1 MPRDAQLVA
10 RVDEYTMDDPL
21 PKYLGERYRTMKDP
35 LADLRSRV
43 RNLLEKA
50 PIGNKQKNKLRNR
63 IAKYAKT
70 KYLRDWEYLL
80 HSIIAEKP
88 VIKRFR
94 GSNHPGQALTNYKP
108 QEVHVQFRIY
118 QEKTEKGQH
127 LNLSRYSRVEHNG
140 SKFYSNK
147 TEYALDVPKWF
158 YDSTKTMRLDT
169 TDGPGDFVNEV
180 IIKTPPPHH
189 ENTDWLSRLK
199 QVSRSRDEV
208 AAFEN
213 ACDSVDVLLEILSTS
228 PVLRTRP
235 SKEPLSKRKL
245 RATLKKYFVN
255 RALTYPK
262 NPEASVLEDLFTRES
277 YFVEDACMYNNI
289 MNAWADAWN
298 SRERSESGMGR
309 PAKMDMTYEAIFQLT
324 HPGVSFPGLQSL
336 KDYPL
341 CFDDCRP
348 VFEYFKV
355 SARLYDWKNCL
366 QDQHESDPPHRL
378 LQKILCIICRDD
390 HAYFTLVPNKKK
402 ALPNTKQEPAE
413 TSDDPVR
420 HYRLLRKDDEYRPY
434 DGTAAC
440 ADDLMRSPQVLELI
454 KTKDSVRLL
463 WTESQSAFHQAIN
476 DLFFIYGYTPN
487 VRTGSNGNL
496 TAFTITDP
504 DGLVPIEV
512 SMADFGRF
520 SRAVIPT
527 DLKQIHLVQEW
538 KHRMRMC
545 NTDENLNR
553 YSPDHLQAMLRYK
566 SGTPYTRF
574 CDVKEAHAF
583 DIIKAYTSVIL
594 KPDLFPV
601 FSPHDHVEA
610 YDGHEMEDWTQY
622 IYEVQNF
629 RPDKTFKVQFSHNR
643 GIKYGPFLRPYLK
656 DLKIVAF
663 IRPSHLVPNPYR
675 DTIHQVW
682 SCSELSV
689 DDQKDIINSFIG
701 ELGRSKVKYS
711 DECIFATKEA
721 ADREGGKVYQ
731 LGRLFRVSKPTQY
744 RLVEGYLPIQLY
756 IYDESK
762 RRLAELI
769 NEVGEDH
776 VLAVHTDSIMVPK
789 TLKDI
794 PAHWFQIEKNNPD
807 FFGKIHDDGIKQ
819 VRCREFEYQTND
831 YVAEPY
837 QKPKATVYSFE
848 NEWDLDQYFEILLE
862 HDSVFIKGL
871 FPGVGKTFLAKAFV
885 KWFFSK
891 RRKEIKDA
899 KAGKYQVAC
908 PTNSQACEHK
918 HGLTLYKLCG
928 KVVVEKEGV
937 KRSAIT
943 GLDLVV
949 MEECGMYSDKEWR
962 MANEYTRK
970 HPCKVIWTGDHRQIE
985 PVDLYWNPLKNRD
998 KWFDDM
1004 MNEVAPVHIEL
1015 KIIKRLKDP
1024 KQQERLE
1031 DLFKDFFERDTP
1043 RADIMGCFEE
1053 IQFQNIPAGAVCIC
1067 NSNAVKDYANEKL
1080 HKHPEKYYPGQKL
1093 IKYSDGKLTQNDH
1106 HIYKRCVVEVLKYE
1120 DKEVRLK
1127 DNQDHEYE
1135 FDDVR
1140 MSKNFDYYY
1149 ALTGHGA
1156 QGRTFDGP
1164 VVVFETESNR
1174 DYVSRN
1180 WLWVAL
1186 TRCTDLTKVFWCKTP
1201 VKAETDKVNIL
1212 RSIKRYMT
1220 QDRNAKRIG
1229 EETPKDYIDV
1239 DWWVQTRKAQNN
1251 KCYLCGEVMLWKNK
1265 DHNPRSCTVDRFS
1278 KDPGLYHSKTNS
1290 RLACYQCNTKKKN
1303 KDYQEDDDYTN

>member
-1 MPRDAQLVA
+1 M
-10 RVDEYTMDDPL
+10 E
-21 PKYLGERYRTMKDP
+21 DP

-63 IAKYAKT
+63 VAKYAKT
-70 KYLRDWEYLL
+70 KYLKDWEYLL

-94 GSNHPGQALTNYKP
+94 GSNHPGQSLTNYTP
-108 QEVHVQFRIY
+108 QEVQVQFRIY
-118 QEKTEKGQH
+118 QEKTQKGQH

-158 YDSTKTMRLDT
+158 YDSTKTIRLDT

-199 QVSRSRDEV
+199 QVSPSRNDV

-213 ACDSVDVLLEILSTS
+213 ACSSCDVLLEILGTS
-228 PVLRTRP
+228 PILPTKP

-245 RATLKKYFVN
+245 KATLKKYFVN
-255 RALTYPK
+255 RALTFPK
-262 NPEASVLEDLFTRES
+262 NPEASVLEDLFTHES

-289 MNAWADAWN
+289 MNAWADTWN
-298 SRERSESGMGR
+298 NRPGSATGMGR
-309 PAKMDMTYEAIFQLT
+309 PRKMDLSYETIFELT
-324 HPGVSFPGLQSL
+324 HPDTPFPGEQNL

-341 CFDDCRP
+341 SFDDCLP
-348 VFEYFKV
+348 LFEYYKV
-355 SARLYDWKNCL
+355 CARLYDWKNTL
-366 QDQHESDPPHRL
+366 QAKYEPETQNSTLP
-378 LQKILCIICRDD
+378 KILCIICRDD
-390 HAYFTLVPNKKK
+390 HAYFTLVGNKKK
-402 ALPNTKQEPAE
+402 ALPKTEQDTPE
-413 TSDDPVR
+413 TPDDPIR
-420 HYRLLRKDDEYRPY
+420 HYKLLKKDDEYRPY
-434 DGTAAC
+434 DGTAAS
-440 ADDLMRSPQVLELI
+440 ADDLMKNPAVMELI

-476 DLFFIYGYTPN
+476 DLFFNYKYTPN

-496 TAFTITDP
+496 TSFAITDP

-520 SRAVIPT
+520 SRTVIPT

-574 CDVKEAHAF
+574 CEVEEAHAF

-594 KPDLFPV
+594 KPDKLPV

-610 YDGHEMEDWTQY
+610 YDGHALEEWTQY

-643 GIKYGPFLRPYLK
+643 GIKYGTFLRPFLE
-656 DLKIVAF
+656 DVKIIAF

-689 DDQKDIINSFIG
+689 DDKKDIINSFIG

-721 ADREGGKVYQ
+721 ADQEGGKVYQ
-731 LGRLFRVSKPTQY
+731 LGQLFRVSKPTQY

-769 NEVGEDH
+769 SEIGEDH

-794 PAHWFQIEKNNPD
+794 PAHWFQTEKNNPD
-807 FFGKIHDDGIKQ
+807 FFGKIHDDGIKP

-837 QKPKATVYSFE
+837 QKPKAQVISFE
-848 NEWDLDQYFEILLE
+848 DELDLEQYFEILLE
-862 HDSVFIKGL
+862 HASVFIKGL
-871 FPGVGKTFLAKAFV
+871 FPGVGKSFLAKAFV
-885 KWFFSK
+885 EWFFSK

-908 PTNSQACEHK
+908 PTNSQACK
-918 HGLTLYKLCG
+918 LPHGVTLYKLCG
-928 KVVVEKEGV
+928 KVLIEKDGV

-943 GLDLVV
+943 GLDLAI

-970 HPCKVIWTGDHRQIE
+970 HPCKFIWTGDHRQIE
-985 PVDLYWNPLKNRD
+985 PVDPNWNPLKNRD
-998 KWFDDM
+998 QWFEDM
-1004 MNEVAPVHIEL
+1004 MNEVAPVHIQL
-1015 KIIKRLKDP
+1015 KIIKRLSDHP
-1024 KQQERLE
+1024 EQQKRMEE
-1031 DLFKDFFERDTP
+1031 LFTDFFERDTP
-1043 RADIMGCFEE
+1043 REE
-1053 IQFQNIPAGAVCIC
+1053 IMSSFPYIPFDDIPDDAKCLC
-1067 NSNAVKDYANEKL
+1067 FSNAVKDYVNEKR
-1080 HKHPEKYYPGQKL
+1080 HKHPDKYYPGQKL
-1093 IKYSDGKLTQNDH
+1093 VKFSDGKLAQDGH
-1106 HIYKRCVVEVLKYE
+1106 EIYKRSVLEVLSFADAK
-1120 DKEVRLK
+1120 VRMKDLHGLK
-1127 DNQDHEYE
+1127 HEYTLDE
-1135 FDDVR
+1135 AKV
-1140 MSKNFDYYY
+1140 KQNFEYYN

-1156 QGRTFDGP
+1156 QGETFDAP
-1164 VVVFETESNR
+1164 VVIFETEPDKR
-1174 DYVSRN
+1174 YVTRN

-1186 TRCTDLTKVFWCKTP
+1186 TRCTDLNKVYRCKTP
-1201 VKAETDKVNIL
+1201 VETREYKVNIL
-1212 RSIKRYMT
+1212 RSIKGYMT

-1229 EETPKDYIDV
+1229 DETPKDYIDV
-1239 DWWVQTRKAQNN
+1239 DWWVRTRKAQDN

-1278 KDPGLYHSKTNS
+1278 PDPGLYHSKTNC

-1303 KDYQEDDDYTN
+1303 KEYQEDDDYTN